1 MSKINE
7 QEILHIAELAKIH
20 LQTEECQNLGAK
32 LGDILDLV
40 EKMQDIDTHDIEPMT
55 HTIYQNQKLRE
66 DIADNP
72 KQRDYYQSLSQDIN
86 NGFYLV
92 PKVID

>member
-1 MSKINE
+1 MSEIND

-20 LQTEECQNLGAK
+20 LQPEECQSLGAK
-32 LGDILDLV
+32 LGGILNLV
-40 EKMQDIDTHDIEPMT
+40 EKMQGIDTRDIEPMT

-66 DIADNP
+66 DITDNP
-72 KQRDYYQSLSQDIN
+72 QQRDYYQGLSQDIN